1 MTAPSTPHQP
11 LEELRYALAEAD
23 ADQPPTALRS
33 RVLEAAA
40 SARAAGLAVGTGPA
54 ISSVE
59 AYRRTMVS
67 FNSVL
72 AALTDA
78 EWHRHV
84 LRDLDIQGLV
94 GHLIGVERQLHAAL
108 GISPAVET
116 SSDHVASTQGE
127 AEAQIG
133 RLPSDTHAEWLDL
146 VTVTVNHTAALDR
159 DGLERPVTLHTF
171 TIPVERMLVVRSFET
186 WTHEED
192 IRRATG
198 RPLAAPD
205 SSRLRL
211 MTDLAV
217 SALPVGLA
225 RIDRPQPGR
234 TARIVLT
241 GPGGGTW
248 QASLDRGVAGP
259 ADVRIIAD
267 ATSFCRLVANR
278 MPPVDVAAV
287 VSGDEALGE
296 LLLAGAQALALD

>member
-1 MTAPSTPHQP
+1 MTAQSSPQQP

-33 RVLEAAA
+33 RVLEAAEM
-40 SARAAGLAVGTGPA
+40 ARAPGMALGTGPS
-54 ISSVE
+54 ITSVE

-67 FNSVL
+67 FSSVL
-72 AALTDA
+72 AALTDN

-84 LRDLDIQGLV
+84 LRNLDIQGLV

-108 GISPAVET
+108 GIAPVVEMG
-116 SSDHVASTQGE
+116 SDHVASTQGD

-133 RLPSDTHAEWLDL
+133 RLPSDTHAEWLEL
-146 VTVTVNHTAALDR
+146 TTATVAHTATLDR
-159 DGLERPVTLHTF
+159 DGLERPITLHTF

-205 SSRLRL
+205 SPRLRL

-217 SALPVGLA
+217 SALPAGLA

-278 MPPVDVAAV
+278 MPAADVAV
-287 VSGDEALGE
+287 VVTGDEALGE
-296 LLLAGAQALALD
+296 TLLAGAQALALD